1 MGSRAAWLRAGV
13 GSRPRGEPP
22 PRMRLWGWASWVQ
35 KGNLCRAAPFAA
47 GQLGPEVPAARLS
60 LQLLTPGLCPALG
73 GLAPPWEQPAGRPLV
88 ATRRAWPWTCFHV
101 RPGRWG
107 GVNCPRCWPWAL
119 TVAPEGLEAAHGHM
133 LGTCGRW
140 GRWGS
145 RGRSAA
151 GPLARPPGPPG
162 GRHQPAMACVG
173 SVLGLPGGPG
183 GHARGS
189 SRMAAE
195 GLRTVG
201 ASPVQRAHGASEG
214 GACPC
219 GRPCSREHRAWGS
232 SSLPWGAGA
241 VRSPMATEEVPLCQR
256 QHLWQLRAEQ
266 EAGCLGVAGGR
277 SGSDR
282 PLRVWSYVMWPD
294 RVSSS
299 GRLTSGQRC

>member
-1 MGSRAAWLRAGV
+1 MAAGGCGLPAPWRAASPHASV
-13 GSRPRGEPP
+13 GLG
-22 PRMRLWGWASWVQ
+22 L
-35 KGNLCRAAPFAA
+35 
-47 GQLGPEVPAARLS
+47 LGPEGKPVQGRSLRSRTARPRS
-60 LQLLTPGLCPALG
+60 ACRPALAAAPDPG
-73 GLAPPWEQPAGRPLV
+73 ALPGAGRAGSSLGAAGGEATGGHEEGLAVDVLSCQ
-88 ATRRAWPWTCFHV
+88 TRAV
-101 RPGRWG
+101 GG

-151 GPLARPPGPPG
+151 GPLARPPDPPG

-219 GRPCSREHRAWGS
+219 GRTCSREHRAWGS